1 LLSHFWLL
9 GLNDIN
15 LLSVLMMN
23 LGGMAVAAILA
34 GGGAF
39 FAAKANIERD
49 DFQRSVQLISQDD
62 DASWCGFASAPI
74 IQDRNGLSYCA
85 IQMPEYQ
92 VPEEPAE

>member
-1 LLSHFWLL
+1 
-9 GLNDIN
+9 
-15 LLSVLMMN
+15 M
-23 LGGMAVAAILA
+23 AAILA